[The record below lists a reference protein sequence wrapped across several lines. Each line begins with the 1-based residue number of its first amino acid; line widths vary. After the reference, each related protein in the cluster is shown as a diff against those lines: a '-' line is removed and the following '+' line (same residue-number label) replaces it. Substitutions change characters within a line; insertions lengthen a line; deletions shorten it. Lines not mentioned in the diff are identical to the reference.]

1 MSLPRSL
8 LFLILIL
15 QLSLVLEGASA
26 QQERRQ
32 LTLEESYQLARAA
45 SESLLSQ
52 QTQIEIAEAQYRQ
65 SRAALLPQVTIGASQ
80 RYRSG
85 TDYGVRQRG
94 AAIDDPGNGNVNRGS
109 SLGRSQSDVS
119 LVVQQ
124 PLFSGFR
131 DILLTRAMRRGVEAS
146 QYDLQRGSQQ
156 LLQAVAELYY
166 EIQLYSFD
174 IKVLQRIRALID
186 ERITELQRFV
196 SLGKSRESEVL
207 AAQAERNQIEAS
219 VVNATRALTAS
230 REMFA
235 FLLKRPAGEIEL
247 SEAREE
253 SPLLQQDEYISLSAN
268 RPDLTAAKLRIEG
281 AEFQRKAASR
291 EAWPAVTFEGTS
303 YLLEDPDR
311 NRDWDALIRLQMPI
325 FDGGR
330 ISARTEEE
338 RLKMRVAELN
348 LQELSRQV
356 ERDVRLH
363 YSNVTLYQTQIER
376 LTEALRSAQ
385 RLYDAQ
391 RADYALGIVTNLD
404 VLNALQRSQ
413 DAERQLIAAQAE
425 RSLSIVRLN
434 VAAGVLMP

>member
-1 MSLPRSL
+1 M
-8 LFLILIL
+8 
-15 QLSLVLEGASA
+15 
-26 QQERRQ
+26 
-32 LTLEESYQLARAA
+32 
-45 SESLLSQ
+45 
-52 QTQIEIAEAQYRQ
+52 
-65 SRAALLPQVTIGASQ
+65 
-80 RYRSG
+80 
-85 TDYGVRQRG
+85 
-94 AAIDDPGNGNVNRGS
+94 
-109 SLGRSQSDVS
+109 
-119 LVVQQ
+119 
-124 PLFSGFR
+124 
-131 DILLTRAMRRGVEAS
+131 
-146 QYDLQRGSQQ
+146 
-156 LLQAVAELYY
+156 
-166 EIQLYSFD
+166 
-174 IKVLQRIRALID
+174 
-186 ERITELQRFV
+186 
-196 SLGKSRESEVL
+196 
-207 AAQAERNQIEAS
+207 
-219 VVNATRALTAS
+219 NATRALTAS

>member
-196 SLGKSRESEVL
+196 SLGKSRESEV
-207 AAQAERNQIEAS
+207 
-219 VVNATRALTAS
+219 
-230 REMFA
+230 
-235 FLLKRPAGEIEL
+235 
-247 SEAREE
+247 
-253 SPLLQQDEYISLSAN
+253 
-268 RPDLTAAKLRIEG
+268 
-281 AEFQRKAASR
+281 
-291 EAWPAVTFEGTS
+291 
-303 YLLEDPDR
+303 
-311 NRDWDALIRLQMPI
+311 
-325 FDGGR
+325 
-330 ISARTEEE
+330 
-338 RLKMRVAELN
+338 
-348 LQELSRQV
+348 
-356 ERDVRLH
+356 
-363 YSNVTLYQTQIER
+363 
-376 LTEALRSAQ
+376 
-385 RLYDAQ
+385 
-391 RADYALGIVTNLD
+391 
-404 VLNALQRSQ
+404 
-413 DAERQLIAAQAE
+413 
-425 RSLSIVRLN
+425 
-434 VAAGVLMP
+434 